1 MQILGVVSGS
11 APSRHTVTLDEMD
24 STKASY
30 HSQQLNVTDDRHTQG
45 CNFIVSYE

>member
-30 HSQQLNVTDDRHTQG
+30 RSLQMGVTDNATS
-45 CNFIVSYE
+45 NAVILS